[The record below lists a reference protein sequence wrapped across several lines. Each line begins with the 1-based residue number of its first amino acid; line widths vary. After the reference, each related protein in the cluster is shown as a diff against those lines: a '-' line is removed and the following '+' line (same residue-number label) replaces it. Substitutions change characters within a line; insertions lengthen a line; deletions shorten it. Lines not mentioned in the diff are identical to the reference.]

1 MKNIIIT
8 VDGYSSCGKST
19 LARALAQELNY
30 IFIDSGAMY
39 RAITLYFLNNQI
51 DIFDDHELEKALRN
65 INLKFQ
71 YDPVSG
77 TSHIHLN
84 GVNVENEI
92 RKMNVSNAVS
102 KVAALEKVREFAVEM
117 QRKMG
122 RSKGIVMDGRDI
134 GTTVFPKAELK
145 VFMTADKNIR
155 VKRRYDELK
164 QKTGYA
170 NLNDVIRN
178 IENRDH
184 LDTTR
189 KISPLRQAEDAVVL
203 DNSELNAEEQ
213 LAIVLQ
219 WAKEKING

>member
-51 DIFDDHELEKALRN
+51 DIFDEHELEKALRN

-77 TSHIHLN
+77 SSHIHLN

-189 KISPLRQAEDAVVL
+189 TISPLRQAEDALVL

>member
-77 TSHIHLN
+77 SSHIHLN

-102 KVAALEKVREFAVEM
+102 KVAALEKVRDFAVEM

>member
-77 TSHIHLN
+77 SSHIHLN